1 MPDSPEQQSLDTEW
15 VRDQTEQFWEEQII
29 DSLCDYI
36 AIPNLS
42 PTFDEQWDSHG
53 FMHQAVDHV
62 KHWIEKQRIPGL
74 ELTIHEISGK
84 TPALVAELP
93 GQLDDTILIY
103 GHLDKQPEFPGWL
116 EGLSPWKPVLR
127 GNKLY
132 GRGGADDG
140 YAIYTAICAV
150 KTLLQL
156 KRPLPR
162 IVILIECS
170 EESGSPDLL
179 AYMDALEEV
188 IGNPSLVFALDSTCG
203 NYEQLWVTTS
213 LRGMITGEL
222 NVSVLN
228 QAAHSGAAG
237 GIIPSS
243 FRILRQVISRLE
255 EEATGLIK
263 PDFLQDQIP
272 AHRRQQAEL
281 AGAVLKDNFSHL
293 FDHIAEPLSTDPT
306 ELVLNNT
313 WIAALEVTGMDGLP
327 EVKKAGNVLRA
338 YTKAKLALRLPP
350 TIDATVALGKLC
362 KLLESEAPNAA
373 SISFNC
379 DSPCPGWHAPAEHP
393 ALTVALQQASNS
405 FFGLPAMSM
414 GCGGSIPFMEA
425 LATRLPDA
433 QYVVT
438 GVLGPMSNAH
448 GPNEFLHIPTA
459 KKITACVV
467 SVICA
472 WAER

>member
-1 MPDSPEQQSLDTEW
+1 MPDSPAQQSIDTEW

-42 PTFDEQWDSHG
+42 PAFDEQWESHG

-62 KHWIEKQRIPGL
+62 KHWIEKQHIPGL
-74 ELTIHEISGK
+74 ELTVHEISGK

-116 EGLSPWKPVLR
+116 EGLSPWKPVRR
-127 GNKLY
+127 GDKLY

-140 YAIYTAICAV
+140 YAIYTAICAI
-150 KTLLQL
+150 KTLLKL

-179 AYMDALEEV
+179 AYMDALESV

-255 EEATGLIK
+255 EEATG
-263 PDFLQDQIP
+263 
-272 AHRRQQAEL
+272 
-281 AGAVLKDNFSHL
+281 
-293 FDHIAEPLSTDPT
+293 
-306 ELVLNNT
+306 
-313 WIAALEVTGMDGLP
+313 
-327 EVKKAGNVLRA
+327 
-338 YTKAKLALRLPP
+338 
-350 TIDATVALGKLC
+350 
-362 KLLESEAPNAA
+362 
-373 SISFNC
+373 
-379 DSPCPGWHAPAEHP
+379 
-393 ALTVALQQASNS
+393 
-405 FFGLPAMSM
+405 
-414 GCGGSIPFMEA
+414 
-425 LATRLPDA
+425 
-433 QYVVT
+433 
-438 GVLGPMSNAH
+438 
-448 GPNEFLHIPTA
+448 
-459 KKITACVV
+459 
-467 SVICA
+467 
-472 WAER
+472 

>member
-1 MPDSPEQQSLDTEW
+1 MPDAPKQQSIDTDW

-42 PTFDEQWDSHG
+42 PAFDDQWHSHG

-62 KHWIEKQRIPGL
+62 KNWIEKQHIPGL

-84 TPALVAELP
+84 TPTLVAELP

-116 EGLSPWKPVLR
+116 DGLSPWKPVLR
-127 GNKLY
+127 DDKLY

-140 YAIYTAICAV
+140 YAIYAAICAI

-179 AYMDALEEV
+179 TYMDALESV
-188 IGNPSLVFALDSTCG
+188 IGNPSLIFALDSTCG

-222 NVSVLN
+222 NVTVLN

-272 AHRRQQAEL
+272 VHRRKQAEQ
-281 AGAVLKDNFSHL
+281 AGEVLKDNFSHL
-293 FDHIAEPLSTDPT
+293 FDHVAEPISADPT
-306 ELVLNNT
+306 ELILNNT
-313 WIAALEVTGMDGLP
+313 WLATLEITGIDGLP

-350 TIDATVALGKLC
+350 TIDATVALDKLSR
-362 KLLESEAPNAA
+362 LLESEAPNAA

-379 DSPCPGWHAPAEHP
+379 DTPCPGWQAPAEQP
-393 ALTVALQQASNS
+393 ALTAALQQASNT

-425 LATRLPDA
+425 LATRLPNA

-467 SVICA
+467 SIICE
-472 WAER
+472 WSER